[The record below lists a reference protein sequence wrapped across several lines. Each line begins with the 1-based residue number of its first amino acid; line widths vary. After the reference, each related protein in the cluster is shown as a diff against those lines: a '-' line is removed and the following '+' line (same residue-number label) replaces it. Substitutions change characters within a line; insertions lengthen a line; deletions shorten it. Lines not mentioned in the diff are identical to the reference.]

1 MHYGRCASGKLV
13 LFSQIV
19 LMLLLIFVKRQSTK
33 EIDSNNSFRCD
44 LMYYTLKNFLNGI
57 FFFFRHL
64 TSLKH
69 EYGQQLLINLLGSK
83 EGENTLSVAYQVS
96 CLFRNYH
103 PFHCKIQI
111 LKFGKRNSSLMS
123 RFNTF
128 CFCLLPQVAVTS
140 CNFQFLLRGGGRG
153 VSTQAN

>member
-1 MHYGRCASGKLV
+1 ML
-13 LFSQIV
+13 LQIV
-19 LMLLLIFVKRQSTK
+19 VKRQSAK
-33 EIDSNNSFRCD
+33 EIDSNNSFWCVLIYHTLRTF
-44 LMYYTLKNFLNGI
+44 LMV

-111 LKFGKRNSSLMS
+111 LKFSKRNSSLMS

-128 CFCLLPQVAVTS
+128 AFAY
-140 CNFQFLLRGGGRG
+140 FHG
-153 VSTQAN
+153 